1 MPIALLG
8 VLASCKICKIVL
20 AAVVL
25 TVAFLGFTAYERH
38 EAAAGARAKVIAEQA
53 KLTAAESERRQK
65 VIDDARAQA
74 ELAVGRLSTLQRKN
88 AALSAKIADLSH
100 RNDGRACLDADGVRR
115 LNEFRQPASR
125 GAAGG

>member
-8 VLASCKICKIVL
+8 MLASCKICKIVL

-25 TVAFLGFTAYERH
+25 TAVFFGFIKYEQH
-38 EAAAGARAKVIAEQA
+38 KGAAALVAQEA

-65 VIDDARAQA
+65 VIADARAQA
-74 ELAVGRLSTLQRKN
+74 DKAVADN
-88 AALSAKIADLSH
+88 AALQRRNAGLTARIATLS
-100 RNDGRACLDADGVRR
+100 RANDSRACLDALSVRR

-125 GAAGG
+125 GTPGG